1 MNCDQLKQI
10 HIGDQSFYC
19 FESFECKNLS
29 SLISIHL
36 DDNAFYFCQ
45 SIVFESM
52 NDWMTDEWDLNRL
65 ESIILGWEALYGDND
80 TATSNEMI
88 MKSINRNDN

>member
-1 MNCDQLKQI
+1 M
-10 HIGDQSFYC
+10 GY
-19 FESFECKNLS
+19 
-29 SLISIHL
+29 
-36 DDNAFYFCQ
+36 NAFRDCH
-45 SIVFESM
+45 SIVFESTNDCM
-52 NDWMTDEWDLNRL
+52 NDEWDLNRL